1 MCWIIEGKKEF
12 EINKSTIYKKIK
24 KDAVFIHPTDTIY
37 GIGCDATN
45 PEAVKKLRA
54 IKFRYKRPFLVIA
67 PSLRWVKENCEIT
80 KEAEKYMKKWP
91 GPVTLILKLKNRK
104 CVAEETNYGL
114 NTLGIRMIDHWFND
128 VAKELDVPIITTS
141 ANRIGEDFM
150 TSLETLDPTI
160 KSKLDFILYEGEKKG
175 HPSTLIDLTQ
185 EKVEIKERKK

>member
-1 MCWIIEGKKEF
+1 MCWILEGKREF
-12 EINKSTIYKKIK
+12 EINKSNIYRKIK
-24 KDAVFIHPTDTIY
+24 KGAVFIHPTDTIY

-45 PEAVKKLRA
+45 PEAVKKIRL
-54 IKFRYKRPFLVIA
+54 IKSRYKNPFLVIA
-67 PSLRWVKENCEIT
+67 PSQEWVKENCVIT

-91 GPVTLILKLKNRK
+91 GPITLILKLKK
-104 CVAEETNYGL
+104 KDCIAKETNFGL
-114 NTLGIRMIDHWFND
+114 DTLGIRIIDNWFGD

-141 ANRIGEDFM
+141 ANKTGEDFM
-150 TSLETLDPTI
+150 TSIETLNPEI